1 VGRTSFAWVP
11 GLEAPPALNKV
22 AETEEGQ
29 AAEAVE
35 RKEDKNKPPKGAAA
49 ELLKQALRPS
59 RSQRR

>member
-1 VGRTSFAWVP
+1 
-11 GLEAPPALNKV
+11 LEVLPALNRV

-49 ELLKQALRPS
+49 ALLKQALHPS
-59 RSQRR
+59 RSRRR